1 MSWYN
6 DDLNNG
12 FIDTT
17 QDFVGGGGGDTTSIQ
32 EDLTDLK
39 EVFKP
44 KVLDNTNA
52 SLDTIIVNNTAN
64 SRIFLQNANTSPKVK
79 IEDGHLYLY
88 YDYNANISLFT
99 ASGYIK
105 VGDYIIGLNTGLN
118 NVSAGL
124 SGAGLLIT
132 ANTSTITEH
141 TGQIATI
148 TTGLTTLEG
157 EVSRLEAGVSAS
169 LSQGNEISK
178 RFNLGL
184 SIPLERFF
192 LNRLTPT
199 AGQRLLGSAIRSGEA
214 LLARTFSL
222 RNLFDIKFLANNAFM
237 IGTLAVIFLV
247 GGTPQL
253 VINFIYAIR
262 DLILSFKAKNDT
274 RRLAE
279 IYDIA
284 KDKSDFNV
292 KNKLLETGLTIDVIG
307 NDNMADGEYDITIKS
322 DTEIKFKVLNGQASV
337 IEVIQSDDN
346 NNVGDHYMIL
356 KSLLGGVLGGS
367 IKLNVVAVYSYNE
380 VLTNLINKNLAD
392 VNDIKNRKRRRDK
405 ILNEDTIGNNFII
418 EYTPL
423 TESTGEISQVPT
435 IKLNLN
441 SAQLETINGVLN
453 IKKYVNTDTT
463 DAINSIL
470 GDVLKVILPTGQT
483 ITSDYKLNLGY
494 KEIFS
499 GFPYDLI
506 MLAIKKETYTIF
518 TSANYN
524 YDYLGYFPNMNR
536 LSQLGDIKVISD
548 STLTVNASQHMTKGF
563 IYMKNTNE
571 LKSFNLN
578 RKFEFVSFLKFVS
591 FNNNVT
597 DYHLIQTAVDLGQGF
612 IEIDYTKFSL
622 YIRNRRFKI
631 KHPAVVEYQI
641 YTVGNNNN
649 ITDKLITPNT
659 YVILEPY
666 TIGSTV
672 YNDNIRIG
680 QQYIAGNPNDFQYD
694 LRMINVPYKIN
705 NITPHINTPTGLI
718 KTVNSNDTS
727 TPTNDSRYIQMYLN
741 HPSNPSTTY
750 ANCIFPTIQYSI
762 GMTQAGVVAG
772 TPTWHIQKIVLVF
785 GILFH
790 IMIDTNPPEG
800 VENPPPY
807 VPFPSI
813 QQYDKTETNSMTD
826 FTFRLR
832 YSFDGISYITHN
844 FTMNDVVGE
853 AVYETPFNYV
863 DTGFYGNDITLK
875 QRWTYTFN
883 IPTTYPIYGNK
894 VRFVDFTLVRKPNFP
909 YHSSYTSGTATT
921 AYHNQAMLHLYELK
935 LVEYETTLNPTMIQT
950 TAINY

>member
-17 QDFVGGGGGDTTSIQ
+17 QDFVGGGGSSTSITNIQ
-32 EDLTDLK
+32 EDLTALK

-132 ANTSTITEH
+132 ANTTQITEH

-148 TTGLTTLEG
+148 ITGITTLEG
-157 EVSRLEAGVSAS
+157 EVSTLESGVSAS
-169 LSQGNEISK
+169 LAQGNA
-178 RFNLGL
+178 L
-184 SIPLERFF
+184 SEYVKLDSVIPTERFL

-199 AGQRLLGSAIRSGEA
+199 AGTRLLQSAIRSGES
-214 LLARTFSL
+214 LLARTFTL

-346 NNVGDHYMIL
+346 NSVGDHYMIL

-453 IKKYVNTDTT
+453 IKKYVNQDNIDIINGNISVQ
-463 DAINSIL
+463 DAEIADINASL
-470 GDVLKVILPTGQT
+470 ERVYKVILPTGQT

-494 KEIFS
+494 KEIFA
-499 GFPYDLI
+499 GF
-506 MLAIKKETYTIF
+506 F
-518 TSANYN
+518 
-524 YDYLGYFPNMNR
+524 
-536 LSQLGDIKVISD
+536 
-548 STLTVNASQHMTKGF
+548 
-563 IYMKNTNE
+563 
-571 LKSFNLN
+571 
-578 RKFEFVSFLKFVS
+578 
-591 FNNNVT
+591 
-597 DYHLIQTAVDLGQGF
+597 
-612 IEIDYTKFSL
+612 
-622 YIRNRRFKI
+622 
-631 KHPAVVEYQI
+631 QI
-641 YTVGNNNN
+641 
-649 ITDKLITPNT
+649 
-659 YVILEPY
+659 
-666 TIGSTV
+666 
-672 YNDNIRIG
+672 
-680 QQYIAGNPNDFQYD
+680 
-694 LRMINVPYKIN
+694 
-705 NITPHINTPTGLI
+705 
-718 KTVNSNDTS
+718 
-727 TPTNDSRYIQMYLN
+727 
-741 HPSNPSTTY
+741 
-750 ANCIFPTIQYSI
+750 
-762 GMTQAGVVAG
+762 
-772 TPTWHIQKIVLVF
+772 
-785 GILFH
+785 
-790 IMIDTNPPEG
+790 
-800 VENPPPY
+800 
-807 VPFPSI
+807 
-813 QQYDKTETNSMTD
+813 
-826 FTFRLR
+826 
-832 YSFDGISYITHN
+832 
-844 FTMNDVVGE
+844 
-853 AVYETPFNYV
+853 
-863 DTGFYGNDITLK
+863 
-875 QRWTYTFN
+875 
-883 IPTTYPIYGNK
+883 
-894 VRFVDFTLVRKPNFP
+894 
-909 YHSSYTSGTATT
+909 
-921 AYHNQAMLHLYELK
+921 
-935 LVEYETTLNPTMIQT
+935 
-950 TAINY
+950 